1 MRSTR
6 FFAAVWAAALAA
18 APLAAQQTSV
28 QERLDMAALA
38 RIRDEG
44 LNRSHVD
51 SLAGYLTDVIG
62 PRLTGGSNL
71 RKAQDWARQT
81 FTSWGL
87 QNVQIE
93 PWDSLFGRGW
103 ERVSYEG
110 RWLAPYE
117 QPLYAMPLAW
127 SGSTHGAPA
136 TGRNRNAPVD
146 NTVTCDVKV
155 AEIRD
160 SSSLATLNGTLRGA
174 CVLLLRVQGDNPAM
188 RMIPPEW
195 TFAPRRLDADS
206 IIAMASRPQEPQGAG
221 RGGNQQAGGPNRF
234 AAAQALGA
242 ALPGWLQSQGIVA
255 ILQPSQWAYDLI
267 LGAGGPQQRQAR
279 DSANYEP
286 LPALVVTSE
295 QAGQMYRD
303 IQRGVPVRLSLN
315 VQNRFVNP
323 DRREFNVVGEIP
335 GTDKAS
341 QWVMVG
347 AHYDSWYG
355 GTGATDNGAGS
366 IVMMEAMRILKTL
379 NLPMRRSVRIAL
391 WTGEE
396 QGLLGS
402 RDWVRKHA
410 ADMANISAYLNVDNG
425 SGRLRGVYAQGNTA
439 VIPIFDQM
447 LSPLHD
453 LGVVATVPNNTGG
466 TDHLSFDAAG
476 VPGFQYIQDPLEY
489 GIRTHHS
496 QADTYERLVM
506 DDLKQAATVVAWT
519 VYTIANR
526 DEMMPRKP
534 VQPRATN

>member
-1 MRSTR
+1 MRCTR
-6 FFAAVWAAALAA
+6 LFAAACAAALAA
-18 APLAAQQTSV
+18 APLAAQQNTV
-28 QERLDMAALA
+28 QERLDLSALA

-62 PRLTGGSNL
+62 PRLTGSSSL
-71 RKAQDWARQT
+71 RKAQEWARTT

-127 SGSTHGAPA
+127 SGSTHAAAPA
-136 TGRNRNAPVD
+136 NSRNRNAAPVAGP
-146 NTVTCDVKV
+146 VTCDVKV

-160 SSSLATLNGTLRGA
+160 SASLARLDGTLRGS
-174 CVLLLRVQGDNPAM
+174 CVLLLRPFGTQPGM
-188 RMIPPEW
+188 RSFEPEW
-195 TFAPRRLDADS
+195 TFQPRRTDADS
-206 IIAMASRPQEPQGAG
+206 ILAWASRPLEPQGAG
-221 RGGNQQAGGPNRF
+221 RGGQRPGGPGGNNF
-234 AAAQALGA
+234 AAQIPDWLGR
-242 ALPGWLQSQGIVA
+242 QGIVA
-255 ILQPSQWAYDLI
+255 ILQPSQWQYDLI

-286 LPALVVTSE
+286 LPALVVASE
-295 QAGQMYRD
+295 QAGQMYRN

-323 DRREFNVVGEIP
+323 DRREYNVVGEIP

-402 RDWVRKHA
+402 RDWVRKHQ

-453 LGVVATVPNNTGG
+453 LGVVASIPNNTGG
-466 TDHLSFDAAG
+466 TDHLSFDAMG

-519 VYTIANR
+519 VYSIANR

-534 VQPRATN
+534 ASPPRATN

>member
-1 MRSTR
+1 MRNSRILT
-6 FFAAVWAAALAA
+6 AVALACLSA
-18 APLAAQQTSV
+18 MPLAAQQSAT
-28 QERLDMAALA
+28 QERLDLAALA

-62 PRLTGGSNL
+62 PRLTGSSNL
-71 RKAQDWARQT
+71 RRAQQWAQQM

-87 QNVQIE
+87 QNVQVE

-127 SGSTHGAPA
+127 SGSTHSAAPA
-136 TGRNRNAPVD
+136 GRSRNAAAD
-146 NTVTCDVKV
+146 NGNVQCDVKV

-160 SSSLATLNGTLRGA
+160 SASLARLDGTLRGA
-174 CVLLLRVQGDNPAM
+174 CVLLLRPFGNQPGM
-188 RMIPPEW
+188 RAFEPEW
-195 TFAPRRLDADS
+195 TFSPRRTDADS
-206 IIAMASRPQEPQGAG
+206 ILAMASRPLPAAPQNPQ
-221 RGGNQQAGGPNRF
+221 RNF
-234 AAAQALGA
+234 AAGQNFAAQIPAWLGR
-242 ALPGWLQSQGIVA
+242 QGIVA
-255 ILQPSQWAYDLI
+255 ILQPSAWQYDLI

-286 LPALVVTSE
+286 LPALVVASE

-323 DRREFNVVGEIP
+323 DRREFNVIGEIP
-335 GTDKAS
+335 GTDRAA
-341 QWVMVG
+341 QWVMIG

-410 ADMANISAYLNVDNG
+410 ADMPNISAYLNVDNG
-425 SGRLRGVYAQGNTA
+425 SGRLRGVFAQSNLA
-439 VIPIFDQM
+439 VMPIFDQI

-453 LGVVATVPNNTGG
+453 LGLVASVPNNTGG
-466 TDHLSFDAAG
+466 TDHLSFDAMG

-534 VQPRATN
+534 ATPRATN